1 MVIWGAYRG
10 KIVEEKEHSA
20 AVITHISS
28 CPQCKDEACSLS
40 TSGEPCKQK
49 CIVEAWQGREKLNN
63 SVSFELVKNYI
74 GANCSP

>member
-1 MVIWGAYRG
+1 MSRGAYRG
-10 KIVEEKEHSA
+10 KIVEEKELSA

-49 CIVEAWQGREKLNN
+49 CIVEAWQGRGKLNN
-63 SVSFELVKNYI
+63 SVSFELVKNSI
-74 GANCSP
+74 GASCSP